1 MSSVLCFRKYVNE
14 RLSAAA
20 EEILG
25 VFEKTIVVYEEEID
39 RQRRLLDVV
48 LKRHDKD
55 LPYPSTTNDEI
66 LLEAQ
71 KHCDQRR
78 SSTLNQVEE
87 LCSGQQ
93 KEPYILQQAA
103 DMFKMRPPRESTD
116 FSVDQNLL
124 MGHDQ
129 TRGAAEKDQPLPSM
143 AVISESQGSGV
154 STPYTDHHFAHNSHP
169 SNSRE
174 HDSRNHET
182 ASTHQT
188 PEHKPFKCMFC
199 AEEFLD
205 FLKLKMHIRSHTG
218 EKHFTPETCGKLFPQ
233 KLTKLLMCRVCG
245 KEFNC
250 QSSHINHMKTHSGE
264 KPHQCATCGKSF
276 SRVADLRRHTRT
288 HTGEKPYSCIYCGKE
303 FPYHSSLTNHV
314 RVHTGEKPYKCMWC
328 GKRFS
333 LSTTLKIHT
342 RVHTGE
348 KPYMCNLCG
357 RNFAHNT
364 GLRLH
369 RRVHAGET
377 NMVP

>member
-1 MSSVLCFRKYVNE
+1 M
-14 RLSAAA
+14 
-20 EEILG
+20 
-25 VFEKTIVVYEEEID
+25 
-39 RQRRLLDVV
+39 
-48 LKRHDKD
+48 
-55 LPYPSTTNDEI
+55 
-66 LLEAQ
+66 
-71 KHCDQRR
+71 
-78 SSTLNQVEE
+78 STLNQVEE
-87 LCSGQQ
+87 ICSGQQ

-143 AVISESQGSGV
+143 AVISESQSSGV

-182 ASTHQT
+182 VSTHQT

-205 FLKLKMHIRSHTG
+205 FLKLKMHIRTHTG
-218 EKHFTPETCGKLFPQ
+218 EKHFTPETC
-233 KLTKLLMCRVCG
+233 VCG

-369 RRVHAGET
+369 RRVHAAYLVGPFQDILDHCLPKTGSRPSGGSQEILLGSSHIMFPRSLHIMYIDLGREGLGNT
-377 NMVP
+377 AVDDRGSKIYINVLKCVT